1 MSRMEVLDELQELHE
16 QKAEL
21 TRQLQLLHSNLQG
34 VSIYQQ
40 NKYYVVILK
49 LKKARIPLTRHTL
62 MPKGLQSR
70 RG

>member
-1 MSRMEVLDELQELHE
+1 MSHGLKDLEMSRMEVLDELQELHE

-40 NKYYVVILK
+40 INAI
-49 LKKARIPLTRHTL
+49 
-62 MPKGLQSR
+62 
-70 RG
+70 